1 MSVSLYASM
10 RPSIQA
16 LLVEQTIYV
25 WNRAVIEPVQLEG
38 NDDTEY
44 NLSFYYVINITCVKL
59 KPKQCYILYGW
70 NEASKHQNMWLMFVV
85 VFFTHI
91 LKYNFVFF
99 PKAHTIMNLRHS
111 FIGGM
116 KCKTHTNSF

>member
-44 NLSFYYVINITCVKL
+44 
-59 KPKQCYILYGW
+59 
-70 NEASKHQNMWLMFVV
+70 
-85 VFFTHI
+85 
-91 LKYNFVFF
+91 
-99 PKAHTIMNLRHS
+99 KAEFLL
-111 FIGGM
+111 
-116 KCKTHTNSF
+116 CD